1 MATLK
6 ELLIRDASKYI
17 CRVQIGNLLIPY
29 TNIKKYNPN
38 SLVADK
44 PTDILLYNIITDKLD
59 TIDINSIDNYSVT
72 YKEDQTKNETTE
84 LDLFDEYKKIIKD
97 KNVYDKILDKDVVGY
112 NLHKVLNLFNF
123 SITSDNIVKNKPFD
137 EQKEIIISVK

>member
-59 TIDINSIDNYSVT
+59 T
-72 YKEDQTKNETTE
+72 
-84 LDLFDEYKKIIKD
+84 
-97 KNVYDKILDKDVVGY
+97 
-112 NLHKVLNLFNF
+112 
-123 SITSDNIVKNKPFD
+123 
-137 EQKEIIISVK
+137 